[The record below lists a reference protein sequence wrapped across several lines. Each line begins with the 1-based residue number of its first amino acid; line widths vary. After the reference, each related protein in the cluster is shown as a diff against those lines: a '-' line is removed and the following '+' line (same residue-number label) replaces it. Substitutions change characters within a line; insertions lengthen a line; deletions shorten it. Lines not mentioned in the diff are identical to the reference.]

1 MTKMV
6 KFSLSI
12 LYNQYQ
18 NKINTNT
25 TEVMLNA
32 KKKSMHLGFHEMI
45 TNQIDTTVVFCKDI
59 FGLSTLCPNW
69 LMIVSNG
76 ANQCIL
82 S

>member
-25 TEVMLNA
+25 TKVMVNA

-45 TNQIDTTVVFCKDI
+45 TNQINSTVI
-59 FGLSTLCPNW
+59 
-69 LMIVSNG
+69 
-76 ANQCIL
+76 
-82 S
+82 